1 MLFYRE
7 NYTKNS
13 TTNSIMLHLKT
24 QFSFSHTTK
33 HNQCCLTTPAI
44 SADSRMCFYKHKYL
58 QEFENRVVFSNPDL
72 ITYLSMIE
80 TSCETIKTPPLSF

>member
-1 MLFYRE
+1 MCISKISWEMLFYRE
-7 NYTKNS
+7 KTTPKKNN

-44 SADSRMCFYKHKYL
+44 SADSRMCFL
-58 QEFENRVVFSNPDL
+58 
-72 ITYLSMIE
+72 
-80 TSCETIKTPPLSF
+80 